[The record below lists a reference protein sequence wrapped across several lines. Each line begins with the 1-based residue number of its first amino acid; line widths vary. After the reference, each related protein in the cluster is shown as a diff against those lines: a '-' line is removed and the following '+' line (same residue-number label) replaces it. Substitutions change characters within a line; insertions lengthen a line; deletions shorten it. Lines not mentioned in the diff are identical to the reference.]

1 MERIR
6 KGNDINITWEI
17 YTSDGVN
24 EYPYSLIGK
33 NIEVIIKNAF
43 TEIPVYN
50 YSIDGNVI
58 RFTFGGKSQDH
69 VGLHTITLIENNGLP
84 GMHTVD
90 ECNAFILVSHSCQ
103 TGGDQEEEIEC
114 VNLKFKGSIEIGN
127 PDSGGSG
134 GSVNRIDFEVRTV
147 YPTKQTVL
155 EEETFDIT
163 EEERAYNIETLSE
176 TLSGKTV
183 FCKVGEAIL
192 FPTISMSGVVTEATY
207 STVVVLGGSLASY
220 SLTITSNGDAEVVI
234 ADVTT
239 GGGSIDPA
247 LLEGY
252 MPMMREF
259 SDDFNDDFAR

>member
-1 MERIR
+1 MADY
-6 KGNDINITWEI
+6 KVQLKD
-17 YTSDGVN
+17 
-24 EYPYSLIGK
+24 K
-33 NIEVIIKNAF
+33 
-43 TEIPVYN
+43 
-50 YSIDGNVI
+50 DGNRQYPV
-58 RFTFGGKSQDH
+58 TTTTLVVDAEGK
-69 VGLHTITLIENNGLP
+69 
-84 GMHTVD
+84 TV
-90 ECNAFILVSHSCQ
+90 EQ
-103 TGGDQEEEIEC
+103 R
-114 VNLKFKGSIEIGN
+114 LKEIG
-127 PDSGGSG
+127 SGSG
-134 GSVNRIDFEVRTV
+134 GEGGNGGDFEVRTV

-163 EEERAYNIETLSE
+163 EEERAYNMETLSK

-192 FPTISMSGVVTEATY
+192 FPTMSMSGAITEATY

-239 GGGSIDPA
+239 GGGGGGGSIDPT